1 MLKLRF
7 STPKGNSARLSSPAC
22 GRGGTAGRTAVRPY
36 TPLPPCG
43 RGVGG
48 EGDKIRGRRRRQLTK
63 SQGVFRDLGYNWGMQ
78 ASLVDFGRRLRAAR
92 QERLL
97 TQAELAKMIGCERS
111 LISLYETGRV
121 RAVPLDT
128 LERLASVLGKP
139 ISYFTGEGG
148 ESEIGYI
155 RERVDQIYRVLY
167 DKIREH
173 TVPVLGSV
181 SAGAWSDAGV
191 DETGER
197 VLVPPDIEGLVDY
210 ALRVQGDSMVPTLYE
225 GDLLY
230 VSRRLEPKQR
240 DIVVVRN
247 RDGEVSVKR
256 YIKFK
261 DKVSLRADN
270 PAYEPLNPDDAEI
283 LGVALMSVRR
293 FR

>member
-1 MLKLRF
+1 MITRAVFPSALYLVHQRRISPQDLAQFVASQLGF
-7 STPKGNSARLSSPAC
+7 SSHIGIIPTPS
-22 GRGGTAGRTAVRPY
+22 V
-36 TPLPPCG
+36 
-43 RGVGG
+43 
-48 EGDKIRGRRRRQLTK
+48 K
-63 SQGVFRDLGYNWGMQ
+63 SQGVSRFLGYNWGV
-78 ASLVDFGRRLRAAR
+78 AAEISEFGRRLRKAR
-92 QERLL
+92 QERML
-97 TQAELAKMIGCERS
+97 TQAELARLVGCKQT
-111 LISLYETGRV
+111 LISYYETGRV

-139 ISYFTGEGG
+139 ISYFTGQTG

-167 DKIREH
+167 DTIREH

-197 VLVPPDIEGLVDY
+197 TLVPPDIKGLVDY

-247 RDGEVSVKR
+247 QDGEVSVKR
-256 YIKFK
+256 YIKFR

-270 PAYEPLNPDDAEI
+270 PAYEPLSPDDAEI